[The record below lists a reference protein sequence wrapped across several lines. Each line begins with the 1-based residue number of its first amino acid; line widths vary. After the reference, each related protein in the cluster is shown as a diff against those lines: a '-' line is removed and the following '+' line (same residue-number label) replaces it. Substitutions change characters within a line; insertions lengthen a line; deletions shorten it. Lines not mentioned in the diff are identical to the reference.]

1 MNNVSLTKS
10 FYSGVL
16 EGPMLSRKN
25 YECTLGYRQISNQK
39 VFIFMLV
46 THFYFTL
53 TLNKRISVN
62 VNECYLISLFI
73 LAFHRLSLAVWRC
86 GGLTLP
92 KRDDRIFSFP
102 LRKGRKCVFF
112 STMSAIRMCFI
123 AAGIQ

>member
-1 MNNVSLTKS
+1 MYHSQNH
-10 FYSGVL
+10 F
-16 EGPMLSRKN
+16 
-25 YECTLGYRQISNQK
+25 TLGFWKVPCCPERIMSVLWDIDRISSQK
-39 VFIFMLV
+39 VFNFMLV
-46 THFYFTL
+46 TF
-53 TLNKRISVN
+53 ISLSHSTN
-62 VNECYLISLFI
+62 VYECYLISLFI
-73 LAFHRLSLAVWRC
+73 LAFHKMSLAVWRC